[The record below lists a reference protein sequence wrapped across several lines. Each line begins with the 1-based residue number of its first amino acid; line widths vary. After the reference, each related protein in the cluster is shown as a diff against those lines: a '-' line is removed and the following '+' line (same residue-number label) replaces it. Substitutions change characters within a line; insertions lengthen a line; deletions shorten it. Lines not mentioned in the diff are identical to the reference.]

1 MQVIELVPPLWPVN
15 GMASFLVRS
24 FRRTQH
30 ALLEGKIVK
39 NISVGQNLEVTF
51 PPFRSG
57 RVLMWM
63 VKVRDRSWKILRDEG
78 AVIEETDPED
88 ELEDGEEEG
97 EKGVL
102 SEKIAEARGVVH
114 ALRLSAKR
122 DGDDGE
128 GEKRNLRG
136 FVDDAGGGEVG
147 GDELG

>member
-51 PPFRSG
+51 PPFCSG

-88 ELEDGEEEG
+88 EL
-97 EKGVL
+97 V
-102 SEKIAEARGVVH
+102 
-114 ALRLSAKR
+114 
-122 DGDDGE
+122 DGDDE
-128 GEKRNLRG
+128 GE
-136 FVDDAGGGEVG
+136 
-147 GDELG
+147 